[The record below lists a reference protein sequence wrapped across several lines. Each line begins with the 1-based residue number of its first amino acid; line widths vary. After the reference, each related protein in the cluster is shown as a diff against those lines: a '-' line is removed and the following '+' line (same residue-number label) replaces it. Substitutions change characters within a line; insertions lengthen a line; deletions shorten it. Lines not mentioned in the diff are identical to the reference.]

1 MQTNNDMI
9 VLSMKVTN
17 SNYGIEHNA
26 YEGMREKRE
35 VQQLEMKQCDQRQIV
50 FSRGE
55 IGKGGRPRVK
65 PNPYL

>member
-1 MQTNNDMI
+1 MFDDEVEEERKWKGVQPDYDML

-35 VQQLEMKQCDQRQIV
+35 V
-50 FSRGE
+50 
-55 IGKGGRPRVK
+55 
-65 PNPYL
+65 